1 MSSFLMNKLDIFTAF
16 VEIKKQITIV
26 KTNTMGTIIIA
37 FIFIALWIFIILEIY
52 NAKEFSELYG
62 YKEDENNNSKS
73 NKL

>member
-1 MSSFLMNKLDIFTAF
+1 
-16 VEIKKQITIV
+16 
-26 KTNTMGTIIIA
+26 MGTIIIA
-37 FIFIALWIFIILEIY
+37 FTLIALWIFIILEIY

>member
-1 MSSFLMNKLDIFTAF
+1 
-16 VEIKKQITIV
+16 
-26 KTNTMGTIIIA
+26 MGTIVIGLILVV
-37 FIFIALWIFIILEIY
+37 LWIFIILEIY